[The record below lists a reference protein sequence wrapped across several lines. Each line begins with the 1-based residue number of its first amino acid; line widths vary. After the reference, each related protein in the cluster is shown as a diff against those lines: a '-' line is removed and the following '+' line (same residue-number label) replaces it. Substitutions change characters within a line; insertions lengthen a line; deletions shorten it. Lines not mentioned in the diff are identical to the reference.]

1 MPPTTLEI
9 LTSKDYIGNE
19 HSVIQFPGAAKV
31 PLKVRRYNLGKE
43 L

>member
-9 LTSKDYIGNE
+9 LTSKGYIGNE
-19 HSVIQFPGAAKV
+19 HSVNQFPGAAKV